1 MIQEGLNRILK
12 EIEKIK
18 IEKNKAMKE
27 EKDFYE
33 KFKEFSNSFD
43 KLCKNFCDYI
53 SSIKDRDIIDN
64 DISKNINIYKTKFIN
79 KIESFKNIK
88 NTKIIEL
95 SKLFNEN
102 INFNAINDLIDDT
115 LDVKINIIE
124 NEFNNLTFDKPKDKN
139 ESDYSKFYDNLKNSQ
154 NSITISSEKEKNDS
168 VSDIFR
174 NNTLKCYGC
183 ENEGTVQCI
192 NEECCNFLFCQN
204 CSEKNFGNDVK
215 INHNL
220 KKVDKECID
229 KERRKEKFLDLI
241 SEICNSFFIKSNFLF
256 EKEKFPIFPNEKD
269 ENWEKKYFD
278 NIEQFY
284 TPLNE
289 NNKESS
295 NLKETK
301 ICKRLIKKFLDKINF
316 KLDICFYFVDFENIY
331 NEYKRNSNFNCID
344 DQFVFNQKSQI
355 PNYEKRDIREIDN
368 SYNYYCRDNIKETPK
383 KEKETKK
390 KVSDIIVDDNRTD
403 ELSTKTPKS
412 GENRPKKSISEVAEE
427 VIRGEWGNGLIR
439 RNKLKNAGYDFNRV
453 QNEINR
459 KLFSKK

>member
-53 SSIKDRDIIDN
+53 SPIKDRDIIDN
-64 DISKNINIYKTKFIN
+64 EISKNINIYKTKFIN

-168 VSDIFR
+168 VSDIIR

-183 ENEGTVQCI
+183 ENEGTIQCI
-192 NEECCNFLFCQN
+192 NKECFNFLFCQN

-215 INHNL
+215 ISHNL

-241 SEICNSFFIKSNFLF
+241 SEIYNSFLLKVIFYLKKKNFLIFLMKKIKIGKRNILIILSNF
-256 EKEKFPIFPNEKD
+256 
-269 ENWEKKYFD
+269 
-278 NIEQFY
+278 
-284 TPLNE
+284 TP
-289 NNKESS
+289 
-295 NLKETK
+295 
-301 ICKRLIKKFLDKINF
+301 C
-316 KLDICFYFVDFENIY
+316 
-331 NEYKRNSNFNCID
+331 
-344 DQFVFNQKSQI
+344 
-355 PNYEKRDIREIDN
+355 
-368 SYNYYCRDNIKETPK
+368 
-383 KEKETKK
+383 
-390 KVSDIIVDDNRTD
+390 
-403 ELSTKTPKS
+403 
-412 GENRPKKSISEVAEE
+412 
-427 VIRGEWGNGLIR
+427 
-439 RNKLKNAGYDFNRV
+439 
-453 QNEINR
+453 
-459 KLFSKK
+459 